1 MTLENL
7 IALTGAK
14 DMTPGLPL
22 DTQVSCGYTCDLL
35 SWVAQHHNAAGM
47 AWITV
52 QTHMNVIAVASLMEM
67 AAVIIPEGIQME
79 DFPPWKGAGG
89 RRSRLRKATRPPL
102 RFAPCPGTARL
113 AIVPAGGLS
122 HVCGPAHPFLP
133 EPLRR

>member
-14 DMTPGLPL
+14 NMTPGLPL

-35 SWVAQHHNAAGM
+35 SWVMAHSKQGM

-79 DFPPWKGAGG
+79 EP
-89 RRSRLRKATRPPL
+89 SLEKAREEGVAVLQSDKTA
-102 RFAPCPGTARL
+102 FALCALLAQHGLPSSQPGD
-113 AIVPAGGLS
+113 
-122 HVCGPAHPFLP
+122 
-133 EPLRR
+133 

>member
-14 DMTPGLPL
+14 NMTPGLPL

-35 SWVAQHHNAAGM
+35 SWVMAHGKQGM

-52 QTHMNVIAVASLMEM
+52 HTHMNVIAVASLMEM

-79 DFPPWKGAGG
+79 EP
-89 RRSRLRKATRPPL
+89 SLEKAREEGVAVLQSDKTA
-102 RFAPCPGTARL
+102 FALCALLAQHGLPSSQPGD
-113 AIVPAGGLS
+113 
-122 HVCGPAHPFLP
+122 
-133 EPLRR
+133 

>member
-14 DMTPGLPL
+14 NMTPGLPL

-35 SWVAQHHNAAGM
+35 SWVMAHVKQGM

-79 DFPPWKGAGG
+79 EP
-89 RRSRLRKATRPPL
+89 SLEKAREEGVAVLQSDKTA
-102 RFAPCPGTARL
+102 FALCALLAQHGLPSSQPGD
-113 AIVPAGGLS
+113 
-122 HVCGPAHPFLP
+122 
-133 EPLRR
+133 